1 VGWALLATAC
11 GSSNGPTTAA
21 LPADPLLL
29 PEFTLAE
36 YEQAIGELRGTPGW

>member
-1 VGWALLATAC
+1 VGAARHRVRIVER
-11 GSSNGPTTAA
+11 PDTAA